1 MDQKASQQPNPPAP
15 ATQVAPAGAP
25 RGADPTGR
33 AEATRDADRPRPTF
47 RDWAS
52 I

>member
-1 MDQKASQQPNPPAP
+1 MDQKASNQPTQPAP
-15 ATQVAPAGAP
+15 AAQAAPAGAP
-25 RGADPTGR
+25 RGADPASR
-33 AEATRDADRPRPTF
+33 AEADRDTDRPRPTF